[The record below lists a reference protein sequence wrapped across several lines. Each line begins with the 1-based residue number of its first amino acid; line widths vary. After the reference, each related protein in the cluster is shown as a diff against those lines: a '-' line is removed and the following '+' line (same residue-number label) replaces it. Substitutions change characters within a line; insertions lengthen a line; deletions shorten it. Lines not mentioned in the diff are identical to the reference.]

1 MAAPE
6 LDWEMGSRA
15 SQLIDWRAASQVGKR
30 VGGAG
35 LLVPPLE
42 RARLREDFAELV
54 PEAETFVT
62 EFTGLTV
69 GGYRSRAWVMSRSEW
84 VNQNLRG
91 LRRLIEPLAARI
103 LSERRNGDIRRKAL
117 GAQVGVLLGYV
128 SRKVLGQYD
137 IFLPPD
143 DDGVLY
149 FVGANV
155 AEVERRFALP
165 HRDFRLWLALHEVA
179 HRVQFGGAPWLR
191 QYLSGMVD
199 RYLATVELDA
209 KELMERLKRAAAE
222 AQSTRDWRGL
232 GFITLLMTPAQR
244 ELFERMQ
251 AVMSLLEGH
260 ATFVMNGVAEGRV
273 QDLAHLRRSLRDRRR
288 SSGVERS
295 FQRVIGFDSKV
306 RQYDAGEHFVSQAVR
321 SAGMERFN
329 LVWKDEA
336 NLPTHDEV
344 ANPDRWLAR
353 VANA

>member
-1 MAAPE
+1 
-6 LDWEMGSRA
+6 
-15 SQLIDWRAASQVGKR
+15 
-30 VGGAG
+30 
-35 LLVPPLE
+35 
-42 RARLREDFAELV
+42 
-54 PEAETFVT
+54 
-62 EFTGLTV
+62 
-69 GGYRSRAWVMSRSEW
+69 
-84 VNQNLRG
+84 
-91 LRRLIEPLAARI
+91 
-103 LSERRNGDIRRKAL
+103 
-117 GAQVGVLLGYV
+117 
-128 SRKVLGQYD
+128 
-137 IFLPPD
+137 
-143 DDGVLY
+143 
-149 FVGANV
+149 
-155 AEVERRFALP
+155 
-165 HRDFRLWLALHEVA
+165 
-179 HRVQFGGAPWLR
+179 
-191 QYLSGMVD
+191 MVD